1 MSIRLMGIASW
12 MMAALLAAGQP
23 AAAKQRQV
31 WPGPYPATVVKVIDG
46 DTVRV
51 VASVWPGIDV
61 PVSVRIAGI
70 DTPESRR
77 PKCPE
82 ERAAGK
88 KAAALV
94 RELLSPGDRVRLRDV
109 HGGKYA
115 GRVVARL
122 MLLTE
127 QGEAS
132 LGQMLIDRH
141 LALPYFGGRKADWC
155 AILRQQA
162 AQDKQDQEGAQ

>member
-1 MSIRLMGIASW
+1 MSIRHMIFAG
-12 MMAALLAAGQP
+12 LLGACLLVPLTGQP
-23 AAAKQRQV
+23 AAAKGKKRV
-31 WPGPYPATVVKVIDG
+31 WPGPYPATVVKVVDG

-77 PKCPE
+77 PKCAE

-94 RELLSPGDRVRLRDV
+94 REMIAPGDEVRLRDV

-162 AQDKQDQEGAQ
+162 QQQENEQ